1 MITLGFLELDHRLS
15 EIQEDECKELYSRD
29 VLLLAEALCAL
40 AEEVYKLRLN
50 IKI

>member
-1 MITLGFLELDHRLS
+1 VITLGFLELDHRLS

>member
-1 MITLGFLELDHRLS
+1 LGFLELDHRLS

>member
-1 MITLGFLELDHRLS
+1 MGFLELDHRLS